1 MQMKKIRVTV
11 SEDIWRLLK
20 KDSEEFGINNNKLCN
35 FILDKFKYTKKFDI
49 DKFIEPQGRPL
60 KKVVQFDLNVANK
73 NIYYDILR
81 ANEVEVEAE
90 FFRELFEIYS
100 SQFKYQREIFIFQDT
115 YKTILDAIKNKVKVR
130 INYMKNSYTI
140 SPYFIKREDQG
151 DENFIFAYDDENKL
165 YKSLK
170 LKDTIVLGILNEK
183 IQIRDKK
190 YIENIRKNFDPFLGE
205 RLLIKAIFTSN
216 GESMLRSFTN
226 YKPKLLKKED
236 EIYYFEMTLE
246 NAKFYF
252 SSFLKEVIIIE
263 PEILREELKKSFLE
277 AYKIYEHSDS

>member
-1 MQMKKIRVTV
+1 MKKVRVTV

-60 KKVVQFDLNVANK
+60 KKVIQFDLNVANK
-73 NIYYDILR
+73 GIYYDILK
-81 ANEVEVEAE
+81 ANDVEIEAE
-90 FFRELFEIYS
+90 FFRDLFEIYS

-115 YKTILDAIKNKVKVR
+115 YKIVLEAIKNKSKMR
-130 INYMKNSYTI
+130 ILYMEDNLII

-151 DENFIFAYDDENKL
+151 DENFIFAYDDENKI
-165 YKSLK
+165 YRSVK
-170 LKDTIVLGILNEK
+170 LKDVVILGVLNEK

-190 YIENIRKNFDPFLGE
+190 YIENMRKNFDPFLGE
-205 RLLIKAIFTSN
+205 RLLIKAIFTPI
-216 GESMLRSFTN
+216 GESMLKSFTN
-226 YKPKLLKKED
+226 YKPKFIKKD
-236 EIYYFEMTLE
+236 ENIYQFEMTLE

-252 SSFLKEVIIIE
+252 ASFLKEVTIIE
-263 PEILREELKKSFLE
+263 PQKLRDELRSSFLQ
-277 AYKIYEHSDS
+277 AYKIYDDKKN

>member
-1 MQMKKIRVTV
+1 MKKVRVTV

-60 KKVVQFDLNVANK
+60 KKVIQFDLNVANK
-73 NIYYDILR
+73 GIYYDILK
-81 ANEVEVEAE
+81 ANDVEVEAE
-90 FFRELFEIYS
+90 FFRDLFEIYS

-115 YKTILDAIKNKVKVR
+115 YKVVLEAIKNKSKMR
-130 INYMKNSYTI
+130 ILYMEDNLII

-151 DENFIFAYDDENKL
+151 DENFIFAYDDKNRI
-165 YKSLK
+165 YRSIK
-170 LKDTIVLGILNEK
+170 LKDVIILGVLNEK

-190 YIENIRKNFDPFLGE
+190 YIENMRKNFDPFLGE
-205 RLLIKAIFTSN
+205 RLLIKAIFTPI
-216 GESMLRSFTN
+216 GESMLKSFTN
-226 YKPKLLKKED
+226 YKPKLIKKD
-236 EIYYFEMTLE
+236 ENIYQFEMTLE

-252 SSFLKEVIIIE
+252 ASFLKEVTIIE
-263 PEILREELKKSFLE
+263 PQKLRDELRSSFLQ
-277 AYKIYEHSDS
+277 AYKIYDNKKI